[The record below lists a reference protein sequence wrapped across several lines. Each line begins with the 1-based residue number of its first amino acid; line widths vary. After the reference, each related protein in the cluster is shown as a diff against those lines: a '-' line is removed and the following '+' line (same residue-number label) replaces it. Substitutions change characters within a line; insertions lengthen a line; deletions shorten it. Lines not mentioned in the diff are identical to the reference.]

1 MNHWREVLSLPIVAP
16 VTHPCDL
23 DQLEQVL
30 LQANRECALECARI
44 NGGEIALCLS
54 GGLDSS
60 LSAAMIRRSFPSAD
74 IATYTIGSADDHPDV
89 VHAELV
95 ARHFALASHVQI
107 LGQTGLAAATEQV
120 EKLFG
125 REHCARFKGTAG
137 VLALYQQMEGR
148 NVGAVIAHDGI
159 DELLGGY
166 WAHRA
171 SVAAGEQEAQAVF
184 ADHWRR
190 LQENHLRP
198 LEVIAQ
204 SVGIKVLFPYLQ
216 REVVEEITAIPLVE
230 RTSRAVSK
238 LPLRELA
245 ERNSVPDTVIQRR
258 KRGFCDALTPVDKL
272 SE

>member
-23 DQLEQVL
+23 NRLERVL
-30 LQANRECALECARI
+30 REANRECAEECARI
-44 NGGEIALCLS
+44 NGREIVLCLS

-60 LSAAMIRRSFPSAD
+60 LSAAMIRRSFPSAPMT
-74 IATYTIGSADDHPDV
+74 ACTAGSGDEHPDV
-89 VHAELV
+89 VHAKLV
-95 ARHFALASHVQI
+95 ARHFSLAHHIQI
-107 LGQTGLAAATEQV
+107 LGQHELGIATEQV

-137 VLALYQQMEGR
+137 VLACYQRMHDQM
-148 NVGAVIAHDGI
+148 VGAVIAHDGI

-171 SVAAGEQEAQAVF
+171 SVARAEEAQAVF

-190 LQENHLRP
+190 LEENHLRP
-198 LEVIAQ
+198 LETIAQ

-216 REVVEEITAIPLVE
+216 REVVEEITAIPLAE

-245 ERNSVPDTVIQRR
+245 EWNSVPDAVIRRR
-258 KRGFCDALTPVDKL
+258 KRGFCDALTPVNEL
-272 SE
+272 PE